1 MTSGIDSQPHDSL
14 GHAWFV
20 VHEPGRAPRT
30 VNLEHEIT
38 IGRDIGL
45 PENDQHLATHGD
57 PTVSRLHSVV
67 TPKAPGWCV
76 QATDAT
82 NGLFVNGIRLS
93 AGAVQLLAPGDEI
106 RLGERTML
114 QFHTTSNDAAD
125 RSLTITAGGLPDL
138 TPGERRVLVS
148 LCSPVLEGDAFIPP
162 STVPAIAADLFVS
175 DSAVKQQLGR
185 LYLKFDIDEGP
196 DRRVRL
202 ANEALTRGAVRRAD
216 LKAARTQE

>member
-1 MTSGIDSQPHDSL
+1 MTSGTDDQSHANL
-14 GHAWFV
+14 GKAWFV
-20 VHEPGRAPRT
+20 VHEPGRPPRT
-30 VNLEHEIT
+30 VDLEHEIT
-38 IGRDIGL
+38 IGRHTGL
-45 PENDQHLATHGD
+45 PDNDQHLATHGD

-82 NGLFVNGIRLS
+82 NGLFVNGVRLS

-114 QFHTTSNDAAD
+114 QFHTTAASGAD
-125 RSLTITAGGLPDL
+125 RSLTVTAGGLPDL

-162 STVPAIAADLFVS
+162 STVPAIAAELFVS

-216 LKAARTQE
+216 LKAAKAQE